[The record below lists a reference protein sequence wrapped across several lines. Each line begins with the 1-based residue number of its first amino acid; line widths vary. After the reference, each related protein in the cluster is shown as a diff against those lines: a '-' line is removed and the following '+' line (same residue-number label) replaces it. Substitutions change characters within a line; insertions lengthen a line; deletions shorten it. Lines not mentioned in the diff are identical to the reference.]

1 MDGLKGMRGLNL
13 RLSRECL
20 DFTLKLVTVH
30 FRLEN
35 NQTTKLRKK
44 CNLIVELSKKIPY
57 CRMLRGKWLSNP
69 ESQYQFWVFALHSM
83 LQKMTSHREIH
94 CNQSSIGL
102 LGIFRYFQEGC
113 LLNGISFLDF
123 FEKQSFQIEIEN
135 RLYNFWNTCGHRSHV
150 LCHGI
155 LKD

>member
-1 MDGLKGMRGLNL
+1 MKARCGLENTVIGIRMDGLKGMRGLNL

-57 CRMLRGKWLSNP
+57 CRMLRGK
-69 ESQYQFWVFALHSM
+69 
-83 LQKMTSHREIH
+83 
-94 CNQSSIGL
+94 
-102 LGIFRYFQEGC
+102 
-113 LLNGISFLDF
+113 
-123 FEKQSFQIEIEN
+123 
-135 RLYNFWNTCGHRSHV
+135 
-150 LCHGI
+150 
-155 LKD
+155 